1 MPREGIGAGLRL
13 SDRRTLPIGQ
23 VPSPNSA
30 MRMVSCWRMPHGRVA
45 GRDAICQRRNLH
57 VMYAKQKQ
65 RRRKSLDNL
74 PVPMVSQAGIRIDQ
88 RRHTGVGRLFG
99 IRRGIGQHADGAN
112 ANQRIYSAIRIADYI
127 MNGAKA
133 VTTVSRCSRGSPA
146 SLGTELLHNVGA
158 GAIHPTSRWT
168 LCAEWDAAV
177 KARYASGNRTDDAI
191 IRYRPATAPSAPDPG
206 SSPPTLRGTADRP
219 WCRPDRRCCQ
229 GRT

>member
-1 MPREGIGAGLRL
+1 MRNKSNDAESRWTICPRLWSHKLVSGL
-13 SDRRTLPIGQ
+13 I
-23 VPSPNSA
+23 
-30 MRMVSCWRMPHGRVA
+30 
-45 GRDAICQRRNLH
+45 RDDTQELA
-57 VMYAKQKQ
+57 A
-65 RRRKSLDNL
+65 SLA
-74 PVPMVSQAGIRIDQ
+74 SE
-88 RRHTGVGRLFG
+88 
-99 IRRGIGQHADGAN
+99 RGIGQHADGAN